1 MRVLAAVDKFRGTA
15 TAAEAAR
22 AIAAACQ
29 TLGIDC
35 VEMPLADGGEGTLQV
50 LGGPNRTSQVEG
62 PLGLP
67 ATAQWRLHDDTAVIE
82 MAQASGLQ
90 LVGGAAGNDAV
101 LASTVGTGQL
111 INEALALGARRIIV
125 GVGGSATTDGG
136 LGAVQAITQPD
147 RLRDVDFVV
156 ACDVHTMFV
165 DAAATFAP
173 QKGASAQQV
182 QFLTARLNG
191 AADHYFAR
199 FGVEVRVVPG
209 GGAAGGLAGGLAAL
223 GARLV
228 PGFDLVAN
236 EVGFPAALADCDLVI
251 TGEGRLDAT
260 SFTGKVVGEVARYAA
275 ERRAMLHD
283 ATTPGAAPLYLP
295 ATALCGAL
303 DPSAREP
310 AAQLELHTVSLVE
323 QFGNDAFANTT
334 ECITR
339 ATRAVLEA
347 YS

>member
-191 AADHYFAR
+191 AADHYLRAIR
-199 FGVEVRVVPG
+199 RR
-209 GGAAGGLAGGLAAL
+209 
-223 GARLV
+223 GARR
-228 PGFDLVAN
+228 AWWW
-236 EVGFPAALADCDLVI
+236 CSRRSR
-251 TGEGRLDAT
+251 GR
-260 SFTGKVVGEVARYAA
+260 ARRT
-275 ERRAMLHD
+275 RR
-283 ATTPGAAPLYLP
+283 T
-295 ATALCGAL
+295 
-303 DPSAREP
+303 
-310 AAQLELHTVSLVE
+310 
-323 QFGNDAFANTT
+323 
-334 ECITR
+334 TR
-339 ATRAVLEA
+339 ARLRSRGERSWFSCGTRRL
-347 YS
+347 